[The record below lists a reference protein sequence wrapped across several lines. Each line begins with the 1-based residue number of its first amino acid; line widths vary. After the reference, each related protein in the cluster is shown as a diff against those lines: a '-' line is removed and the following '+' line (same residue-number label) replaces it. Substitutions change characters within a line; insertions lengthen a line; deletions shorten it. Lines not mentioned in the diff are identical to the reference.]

1 MTHAKAIKENDSEF
15 ADFTQMKVK
24 RFNRTNLWTGNMTF
38 YVDIGNDYEVNY
50 VFKNNENITEIILKK
65 LAGRFLIQEDCKQ
78 VPINTLSN

>member
-78 VPINTLSN
+78 VPINTFSN

>member
-65 LAGRFLIQEDCKQ
+65 LAGRFLI
-78 VPINTLSN
+78 

>member
-38 YVDIGNDYEVNY
+38 HVDIGNDYEVDY
-50 VFKNNENITEIILKK
+50 VFKNNENIKEIIFKK
-65 LAGRFLIQEDCKQ
+65 LAGRFLI
-78 VPINTLSN
+78 